1 MIVRG
6 IITHLHVTPLATKR
20 GSTTLTAVRV
30 IDDHSRAQ
38 HGGQPGSR
46 PSPTRYEIQFVDSKL
61 FQWSAAIQTAFSNGD
76 EILAYA
82 DDEIRVR
89 TADDGAVTLIV
100 HGIDLGHSSQSA
112 AKRQD

>member
-6 IITHLHVTPLATKR
+6 TITHLHATPLTTKR

-61 FQWSAAIQTAFSNGD
+61 FQWSAVIPSHFSNGD

-82 DDEIRVR
+82 EDEIRVR
-89 TADDGAVTLIV
+89 TADDGATTLIV
-100 HGIDLGHSSQSA
+100 HGIDLGHSTQSA
-112 AKRQD
+112 ARRRG